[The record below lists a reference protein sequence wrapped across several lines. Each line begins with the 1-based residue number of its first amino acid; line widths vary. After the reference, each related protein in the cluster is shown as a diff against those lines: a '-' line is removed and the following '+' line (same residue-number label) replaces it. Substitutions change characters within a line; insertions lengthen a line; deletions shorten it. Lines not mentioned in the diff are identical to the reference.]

1 MQKYKYYVYIYIYV
15 TCHISLNNTKT
26 CELPSI
32 LSKKGGRTSQ
42 APFIQNRMK
51 SHHHH
56 VHQHASRCITK
67 LGSQTEAPL
76 RGTWHENIPNS
87 TWEVELLNINRPFTA
102 KKGGAFQLSIQKRT
116 STKFK
121 ALFVF
126 WILKTFDSYF
136 VHGFSGREN
145 AGVALFT
152 LGFGRGNITW
162 KKVVSFV
169 EGTGCLVSF
178 SSLGWT
184 RNEWQGF
191 QTGWR
196 LTSTFWGF
204 KMPRLHPGRGFASQ
218 ASICTHLLNKIIK
231 KSTIHVSRYT
241 DHR

>member
-1 MQKYKYYVYIYIYV
+1 MSFFSSGCAMQKYTYYIYIYV
-15 TCHISLNNTKT
+15 TCHIFLNNTKT

-42 APFIQNRMK
+42 TPFIQNRMK

-56 VHQHASRCITK
+56 VHHHASRCITK

-87 TWEVELLNINRPFTA
+87 IWEVELWNINRPFTA
-102 KKGGAFQLSIQKRT
+102 KKGGAFQLSIQKRKRT

-121 ALFVF
+121 PSRHFSF
-126 WILKTFDSYF
+126 F
-136 VHGFSGREN
+136 GFSKPLIRILSMVFRGRQN

-184 RNEWQGF
+184 RSEWQAS

-204 KMPRLHPGRGFASQ
+204 KMPRLHPGRGFPSQ
-218 ASICTHLLNKIIK
+218 AIDTMPNA
-231 KSTIHVSRYT
+231 
-241 DHR
+241 

>member
-1 MQKYKYYVYIYIYV
+1 
-15 TCHISLNNTKT
+15 
-26 CELPSI
+26 
-32 LSKKGGRTSQ
+32 
-42 APFIQNRMK
+42 MK

-56 VHQHASRCITK
+56 VHHHASRCITK

-76 RGTWHENIPNS
+76 RGTWDENIIRMELEMGCE
-87 TWEVELLNINRPFTA
+87 TVKHQEALYCQKGEV
-102 KKGGAFQLSIQKRT
+102 AFWTQKRT
-116 STKFK
+116 PTKFK
-121 ALFVF
+121 ALVVF
-126 WILKTFDSYF
+126 GFFKPLIRILSMVFR
-136 VHGFSGREN
+136 GREN

-196 LTSTFWGF
+196 LTSTLWGF

-218 ASICTHLLNKIIK
+218 AIDTMHNA
-231 KSTIHVSRYT
+231 
-241 DHR
+241 